1 MATPLTCIAIDDE
14 PLALD
19 VITKFCERLGDITV
33 TTYSDPAEGLDAIMQ
48 TCPDI
53 AFLDIEM
60 ENVTGLDIAARLP
73 QGTCFIFTT
82 AYLDYALKGFE
93 LDAVDYLHK
102 PFAYDRFTAAID
114 KARRRLGHSRADEM
128 SQSITVK
135 QEYNNVN
142 IPLADI
148 RFIEAMEGYCKIF
161 REPGG
166 CIVSRVILKNLGAML
181 PERHFIRIHRS
192 YIVPVA
198 RIKSY
203 TRQEVRLVTGE
214 ILPVGRQYAPAV
226 ISRLRN

>member
-1 MATPLTCIAIDDE
+1 MSDRITCIAIDDE

-19 VITKFCERLGDITV
+19 VITKFCDRLGDITV
-33 TTYSDPAEGLDAIMQ
+33 TAYSDPAEGLAAIMQ
-48 TCPDI
+48 THPDI

-60 ENVTGLDIAARLP
+60 ENVTGLTIASQLP
-73 QGTCFIFTT
+73 PGTCFIFTT
-82 AYLDYALKGFE
+82 AYLNYALEGFE

-102 PFAYDRFTAAID
+102 PFSYDRFVAAVD
-114 KARRRLGHSRADEM
+114 KARRRLGYNRADEM

-161 REPGG
+161 RESGG
-166 CIVSRVILKNLGAML
+166 YILSRVILKNLGAML
-181 PERHFIRIHRS
+181 PERHFVRVHRS

-198 RIKSY
+198 KIKSY
-203 TRQEVRLVTGE
+203 TRQEIHLASGE
-214 ILPVGRQYAPAV
+214 VLPVGRQYAPAV
-226 ISRLRN
+226 ISRLRR